1 MFKKYFFLV
10 YYLLLI
16 IILQLQQSE
25 VMPSTGIRLVFVGA
39 VMWPLYTIRKDAL
52 PIVLSLFFTVTN
64 YNFSYSYMPYEVY
77 QYDILI
83 ALGLVLG
90 YHDKSFVKIKVPIF
104 LYVWLF
110 SVTIIDIAWSLK
122 INYLSYSILGMIL
135 LWPYM
140 NFGNTDFLK
149 TMSLCII
156 ATGTVLASS
165 YLLFASRYAE
175 AYTGGGGFEREG
187 WTDPNYFGCAVGMGI
202 VAAGV
207 EIVQKRYNILMKLIF
222 GFTILIMFACLAM
235 NASRGAIL
243 AVGAS
248 SLILILVARIK
259 NQYKVLFA
267 LMIVAMVI
275 YLNDLGYF
283 DLLKYRIENDDN
295 GGSGRTIIWITK
307 IEAFFSDQNPL
318 PYISCIFG
326 LGLEEGR
333 NLAQFRLV
341 HTGFHN
347 DFIAFLCEYGFV
359 GLFIFIKWLWF
370 PISKATSNKLL
381 VSAVIVYLIMCSM
394 TLEPITAGRFSYF
407 IFWLY
412 ALQLAVS
419 QTEIKKSIYE

>member
-1 MFKKYFFLV
+1 M
-10 YYLLLI
+10 
-16 IILQLQQSE
+16 QLQQSE

-39 VMWPLYTIRKDAL
+39 VMWPLYTIRKEAL

-90 YHDKSFVKIKVPIF
+90 YHDKLFTNLKVPIF
-104 LYVWLF
+104 LYVWLI
-110 SVTIIDIAWSLK
+110 SVTIIDIFWSLK
-122 INYLSYSILGMIL
+122 INYLSYSILGIIL

-140 NFGNTDFLK
+140 NFGNADFLK
-149 TMSLCII
+149 MMSLSVIV
-156 ATGTVLASS
+156 TGTVLASS

-202 VAAGV
+202 IAAGV
-207 EIVQKRYNILMKLIF
+207 EIVQNRYNLLMKLIF
-222 GFTILIMFACLAM
+222 GFTILIMFACLAI
-235 NASRGAIL
+235 NASRGAIS

-248 SLILILVARIK
+248 CLILILVARIK
-259 NQYKVLFA
+259 IQYKVLFA
-267 LMIVAMVI
+267 LMIVAMSI
-275 YLNDLGYF
+275 YFNDLGYF
-283 DLLKYRIENDDN
+283 DLLKYRIEHDAN
-295 GGSGRTIIWITK
+295 GGSGRTTIWITK
-307 IEAFFSDQNPL
+307 IETFFSYENPF
-318 PYISCIFG
+318 PYISYLLG
-326 LGLEEGR
+326 LGLEGGR
-333 NLAQFRLV
+333 NLAQERLV

-347 DFIAFLCEYGFV
+347 DFIAFLCEYGFI
-359 GLFIFIKWLWF
+359 GLFIFIKWLWY
-370 PISKATSNKLL
+370 PISIATSNKLL

-419 QTEIKKSIYE
+419 QTEFKNSIYE

>member
-187 WTDPNYFGCAVGMGI
+187 WTDPNYFGCVVGMGI

-259 NQYKVLFA
+259 NQYK
-267 LMIVAMVI
+267 
-275 YLNDLGYF
+275 
-283 DLLKYRIENDDN
+283 
-295 GGSGRTIIWITK
+295 
-307 IEAFFSDQNPL
+307 
-318 PYISCIFG
+318 
-326 LGLEEGR
+326 
-333 NLAQFRLV
+333 
-341 HTGFHN
+341 
-347 DFIAFLCEYGFV
+347 
-359 GLFIFIKWLWF
+359 
-370 PISKATSNKLL
+370 
-381 VSAVIVYLIMCSM
+381 
-394 TLEPITAGRFSYF
+394 
-407 IFWLY
+407 
-412 ALQLAVS
+412 
-419 QTEIKKSIYE
+419 